1 MCSRPFSCVEMYT
14 VMAIL
19 DTVHLLLGVIT
30 GAYVAPTLTVILVQL
45 TIPLTAFFTQI
56 VHPNG
61 SCSGLCYRTSEDP
74 GAVRSNQS
82 GLPSEG
88 GDEAEAR
95 MSRDL
100 AERRSRKACGGLSAE
115 HVWGAIIIFSAV
127 SLGLV
132 PALLSLQDPDVFV
145 NQDAVP
151 LRRAYNTII
160 FTLSCIPAAASQL
173 YKEHALLQH
182 RQPVDANSVNLVLSV
197 FQFSIAMVLSPLVYT
212 LQGVGAG
219 ADWITL
225 YPSMGTSENFVDG
238 LKCFLG
244 VLDPDRAESAYP
256 EPAHCQW
263 SLAIVMLH
271 VMSAVVVGFAV
282 DKIVHAG
289 AIKVMYRG
297 VSAGVI
303 LAILAMYVYEYF
315 DPFLNYGS
323 IVNSLHLTCTV
334 LLIVGSEVY
343 HRVSI
348 HDSTFDTVYP
358 DLESLYED
366 EL

>member
-1 MCSRPFSCVEMYT
+1 
-14 VMAIL
+14 MAIL

-56 VHPNG
+56 VHPDG
-61 SCSGLCYRTSEDP
+61 YCSGLCYQAGDEP
-74 GAVRSNQS
+74 GVLRSDQS
-82 GLPSEG
+82 GLPANG

-95 MSRDL
+95 ISRYMTD
-100 AERRSRKACGGLSAE
+100 RRCREGCGGLSAG
-115 HVWGAIIIFSAV
+115 HMWGAIIIFSAV
-127 SLGLV
+127 TLGLV
-132 PALLSLQDPDVFV
+132 PALLSLQDPNVFV

-160 FTLSCIPAAASQL
+160 FTLGCIPAAASQL
-173 YKEHALLQH
+173 YKEHALLQY

-197 FQFSIAMVLSPLVYT
+197 FQLSMAMILSPLVYT
-212 LQGVGAG
+212 LQGLGAG
-219 ADWITL
+219 PDWVSL
-225 YPSMGTSENFVDG
+225 YPSMGTSENFIDG

-244 VLDPDRAESAYP
+244 VLDPDLAESAYP
-256 EPAHCQW
+256 EPARCQW
-263 SLAIVMLH
+263 SLAIVLLH
-271 VMSAVVVGFAV
+271 VLSTVVVGVAV

-323 IVNSLHLTCTV
+323 TVNSLHLTCTV

-343 HRVSI
+343 HRVSL
-348 HDSTFDTVYP
+348 HESTFDTVYP
-358 DLESLYED
+358 DLENLYEN